1 MLGQIQTELLRND
14 LNKILSVVDKKNARP
29 ILSYT
34 LLSAK
39 EGCIEF
45 SATNLEVSAK
55 VVTEANVQKPG
66 TYCVNARNIYDIV
79 RELPNGEITFE
90 MKEGSNFLNLTCNNI
105 HYSLLVYNH
114 EDFPQLNF
122 NKQENEFT
130 LRSEQLL
137 DIINKTSHAISLDE
151 TRVYLNGIY
160 MQEIDHKIRAVA
172 TDGHRLSLLE
182 TDTISRQDT
191 NSPLIT
197 GIIVPRK
204 GVFELKKIAE
214 AFPQKDLKISVDD
227 SFIYVNAQ
235 DKYFLSIRLIA
246 REYPKYQAV
255 IPSKTT
261 FTFSTDRNSFS
272 DAIKRIK
279 IMSNE
284 KSNGV
289 RIKLKNN
296 GMTISAN
303 HPSFGEANED
313 IAVEYAGK
321 EMEIGFNARYL
332 LDALSSFD
340 DGKINLELNN
350 ELSPIIIKS
359 EASPNHLGIIMPLK
373 L

>member
-1 MLGQIQTELLRND
+1 MLAQIQTELLRND

-34 LLSAK
+34 LLSAHDSQL
-39 EGCIEF
+39 EF
-45 SATNLEVSAK
+45 SATNMEVSAK

-90 MKEGSNFLNLTCNNI
+90 MTEGSNYLNLTCNNI
-105 HYSLLVYNH
+105 RYSLLVYNH

-122 NKQENEFT
+122 NKVENEFT
-130 LRSEQLL
+130 LKSEQLL

-160 MQEIDHKIRAVA
+160 MQEIENRIRAVA

-182 TDTISRQDT
+182 TNTNINHDS
-191 NSPLIT
+191 NSPLMT

-214 AFPQKDLKISVDD
+214 AYPQKDLKISVDE

-255 IPSKTT
+255 IPAKTT
-261 FTFSTDRNSFS
+261 FSFTTDRNTFA

-289 RIKLKNN
+289 RIKLRNN

-313 IAVEYAGK
+313 ITGEYSGK

-332 LDALSSFD
+332 LDALSSLEE
-340 DGKINLELNN
+340 GRINLELNN

-359 EASPNHLGIIMPLK
+359 ESAPNHLGIIMPLK

>member
-1 MLGQIQTELLRND
+1 MLAQIQSELLRND

-39 EGCIEF
+39 DGCIEF

-55 VVTEANVQKPG
+55 VVTEAKVQRPG
-66 TYCVNARNIYDIV
+66 TYCVNARNIFDIV
-79 RELPNGEITFE
+79 RELPNCEITFE

-105 HYSLLVYNH
+105 HYSLLVYNY

-122 NKQENEFT
+122 DKVENQFK
-130 LRSEQLL
+130 LKSEELL

-160 MQEIDHKIRAVA
+160 MQEVDNRIRAVA

-182 TDTISRQDT
+182 TNTTTKQDL
-191 NSPLIT
+191 NSPLT
-197 GIIVPRK
+197 SGIIIPRK

-214 AFPQKDLKISVDD
+214 SYPQKDLKISVDE
-227 SFIYVNAQ
+227 SFIYVNAH
-235 DKYFLSIRLIA
+235 DKYFLSIRLIS

-261 FTFSTDRNSFS
+261 FSFSTDRNSFA

-313 IAVEYAGK
+313 IVGEYSGR

-359 EASPNHLGIIMPLK
+359 ESTPNYLGIIMPLK